1 MKKENIILV
10 GFMGCGKSTVGK
22 KLAGAF
28 GYEFLDTDELIEA
41 QQGKKIS
48 DIFAEQGEDAF
59 RQMETDL
66 IKQLKKEAKKKV
78 IATGGGMPMREE
90 NRKLLRE
97 VGTVVFLEANIETI
111 LERLQNDTTRPLAAG
126 EDREKRLRPLYE
138 KRHPLY
144 LDAAEVV
151 VDTEGKSFYGIIQE
165 LEQYM
170 K

>member
-1 MKKENIILV
+1 MKKENVILI
-10 GFMGCGKSTVGK
+10 GFMGCGKSTVGR

-28 GYEFLDTDELIEA
+28 GYEFLDTDDLIEA

-48 DIFAEQGEDAF
+48 DIFAEEGEEAF

-66 IKQLKKEAKKKV
+66 IKQLKEEAKKKV

-97 VGTVVFLEANIETI
+97 VGTVVFLEAKIETI

-126 EDREKRLRPLYE
+126 DDREKRLRPLYE
-138 KRHPLY
+138 KRSPIY
-144 LDAAEVV
+144 KEAAEVV

>member
-1 MKKENIILV
+1 MKKENLILI

-22 KLAGAF
+22 KLASAF
-28 GYEFLDTDELIEA
+28 DYEFLDTDEMIEE

-48 DIFAEQGEDAF
+48 DIFAEEGEGAF
-59 RQMETDL
+59 RKMETEL
-66 IKQLKKEAKKKV
+66 ILQLKREAEKKV

-97 VGTVVFLEANIETI
+97 VGTVVFLEAKLETI
-111 LERLQNDTTRPLAAG
+111 FERLKNDTARPLAAG
-126 EDREKRLRPLYE
+126 EDRERRLRQLYE
-138 KRHPLY
+138 KRYPLY
-144 LDAAEVV
+144 QTAAEVV
-151 VDTEGKSFYGIIQE
+151 VDTEGKSFYAIIQE

>member
-1 MKKENIILV
+1 MKKENLILI

-22 KLAGAF
+22 KLASAF
-28 GYEFLDTDELIEA
+28 NYEFLDTDEMIEE

-48 DIFAEQGEDAF
+48 DIFAEEGENAF
-59 RQMETDL
+59 RQMETEL
-66 IKQLKKEAKKKV
+66 ILQLKREAEKKV

-97 VGTVVFLEANIETI
+97 VGTVVFLEAKLETI
-111 LERLQNDTTRPLAAG
+111 FERLKNDTARPLAAG
-126 EDREKRLRPLYE
+126 EDRERRLRQLYE
-138 KRHPLY
+138 KRYPLY
-144 LDAAEVV
+144 QTAAEVV
-151 VDTEGKSFYGIIQE
+151 VDTEGKSFYAIIQE

>member
-1 MKKENIILV
+1 MKKENVILI
-10 GFMGCGKSTVGK
+10 GFMGCGKSTVGR

-28 GYEFLDTDELIEA
+28 GYEFLDTDDLIEA

-48 DIFAEQGEDAF
+48 DIFAEEGEEAF

-66 IKQLKKEAKKKV
+66 IKQLKEEAKKKV

-97 VGTVVFLEANIETI
+97 VGTVVFLEAKIETI

-126 EDREKRLRPLYE
+126 DDREKRLRPLYE
-138 KRHPLY
+138 KRSPIY
-144 LDAAEVV
+144 KEAAEVV
-151 VDTEGKSFYGIIQE
+151 VDTEGKAFYGIIQE